1 MTEPALAYLQARL
14 QARYGQWPDSA
25 AWRRL
30 EGITTLSHFLQTA
43 RGSSLRPWLLT
54 IASGTRWDA
63 HRAPAGM
70 APITVVHSDSHA
82 MEAALRR
89 QLRQHIDEVARWL
102 PAPWRPAA
110 AWCAVLPELP
120 ALQHLLGGASAP
132 AWLLH
137 DERLQAYTDDLPAQR
152 LQALHDSRYAP
163 LLRQGHGAA
172 DLAAAWAAHWR
183 ALWPA
188 EAPPRERTALD
199 ALAALLD
206 RHYAALRSDGISDSG
221 RARDALEQGLR
232 QGFRRHPRQAAT
244 AFYYLA
250 LTGLSLERLRGLLTR
265 LLLFPAP
272 PAGSS
277 P

>member
-14 QARYGQWPDSA
+14 QARYGLWPDGAS
-25 AWRRL
+25 WRRL
-30 EGITTLSHFLQTA
+30 EGITALSHFLQTA
-43 RGSSLRPWLLT
+43 RGTGLRPWLLT
-54 IASGTRWDA
+54 V
-63 HRAPAGM
+63 AP
-70 APITVVHSDSHA
+70 HSDSHA
-82 MEAALRR
+82 METALRR

-132 AWLLH
+132 AWLLQ
-137 DERLQAYTDDLPAQR
+137 DERLQAYTDDLPARR
-152 LQALHDSRYAP
+152 LLALHDSRYAP

-183 ALWPA
+183 GLWPA
-188 EAPPRERTALD
+188 GTPPRERAALD

-206 RHYAALRSDGISDSG
+206 RHYAALRSDGIADSA
-221 RARDALEQGLR
+221 RATDALEQRLR
-232 QGFRRHPRQAAT
+232 RGFRRHPRQAAT

-250 LTGLSLERLRGLLTR
+250 LAGLGLERLRGLLTR
-265 LLLFPAP
+265 LLLFPTP
-272 PAGSS
+272 PAVPS